1 MDSKTYKVVGIS
13 TTPAGITKVRFAQD
27 LVSRIK
33 TLVMRGHTDVK
44 LLETPQAMNKQ
55 GCLTWLKSQPG
66 FDTPHETVGRPIPH
80 TQPSGDSDRS
90 HGHISKIERS
100 NSSCN
105 ASGGLTDPPEYPTH
119 NSII

>member
-66 FDTPHETVGRPIPH
+66 FDTPQVKLLADQFLTRNHQETATAPMATSAR
-80 TQPSGDSDRS
+80 
-90 HGHISKIERS
+90 
-100 NSSCN
+100 
-105 ASGGLTDPPEYPTH
+105 
-119 NSII
+119 